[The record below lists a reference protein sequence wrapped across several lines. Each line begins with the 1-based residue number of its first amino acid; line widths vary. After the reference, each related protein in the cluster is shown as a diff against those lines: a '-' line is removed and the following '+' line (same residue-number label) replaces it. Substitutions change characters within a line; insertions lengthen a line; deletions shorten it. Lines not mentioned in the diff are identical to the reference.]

1 MLLFSAAAYA
11 SNSDPYYSELSQLY
25 NDYPVNGETVFT
37 SGDNSVITDDEEYT
51 VLTAAAFS
59 TDTGFYVPASDIY
72 ELFPE
77 IDSPV
82 ELYSSE
88 TMNIDGTDF
97 INLECDAEALGLSAE
112 RNSDILTVT
121 DPFDSARLLA
131 LDLPE
136 NTYTG
141 AAKELIS
148 PYGLCVLQYET
159 RSEAVEAYERL
170 RSIGNAIIVPDIQ
183 IELAEDESSGYSSWG
198 TGFIHS
204 DTMIDSLYTRYGS
217 AENMPEIKVA
227 VIDSG
232 IDDDH
237 PALAGRILPELGYD
251 LANNDSDTDDDH
263 GHGTHVAGI
272 ICANS
277 SENVKLIPF
286 KAVSKSGK
294 GSFSALTAALEM
306 AVNAG
311 ADVINFSLGI
321 YSTSDDNYRKMLEY
335 TELLEENKI
344 IAVAAAGNNSA
355 DVSYSVPASID
366 YYITVSACDTN
377 GNFDSSYSNYGE
389 SVDICAP
396 GTSIYST
403 LPDGKYG
410 YKSGTSMACPF
421 VSAAAAMLKTAN
433 PDIDCEEASY
443 ILSKTARDAGAPG
456 SDIYYGNGLMDLRTA
471 AMLVNVPNEFALSVS
486 GTRIGVTLN
495 ILYNQFA
502 DCTLSAATYKNGILN
517 DVSSKDGVSLSVD
530 AANSD
535 TLKIFMFDNMDNL
548 SPIHDMIKVNIKQ
561 N

>member
-1 MLLFSAAAYA
+1 MLLLQAAAFA
-11 SNSDPYYSELSQLY
+11 KNSDPYYSELSQLY

-37 SGDNSVITDDEEYT
+37 SGDNSAITDDEEYT
-51 VLTAAAFS
+51 TLTAAAFS
-59 TDTGFYVPASDIY
+59 TDTGFYVPTSDIY

-77 IDSPV
+77 IDRPV
-82 ELYSSE
+82 ELYSTD

-112 RNSDILTVT
+112 RNGDILTVT
-121 DPFDSARLLA
+121 DPFVSARLLA

-141 AAKELIS
+141 AAKELTS

-159 RSEAVEAYERL
+159 RSEALEAYEKL
-170 RSIGNAIIVPDIQ
+170 QSIENAIIVPDAQ
-183 IELAEDESSGYSSWG
+183 IELAEDENTGYSSWG
-198 TGFIHS
+198 SDFIHS
-204 DTMIDSLYTRYGS
+204 NTMMDSLYTRYDS

-232 IDDDH
+232 IDADH
-237 PALAGRILPELGYD
+237 PALSGRILPELGYD
-251 LANNDSDTDDDH
+251 LANNDSDADDDH

-277 SENVKLIPF
+277 TENVKLIPF
-286 KAVSKSGK
+286 KAVSKNGK

-321 YSTSDDNYRKMLEY
+321 YGTSNDNYIKMLEY
-335 TELLEENKI
+335 TKLLEENKI

-366 YYITVSACDTN
+366 YYITVSACDIN

-403 LPDGKYG
+403 LPNGTYG

-421 VSAAAAMLKTAN
+421 VSAAAAMLKTVN
-433 PDIDCEEASY
+433 PGIDCTQASY
-443 ILSKTARDAGAPG
+443 ILSKTARDAGTTG
-456 SDIYYGNGLMDLRTA
+456 FDIYYGNGLMDLRTS
-471 AMLVNVPNEFALSVS
+471 AMLVNVPTEFALSVS

-502 DCTLSAATYKNGILN
+502 DCTLSAATYKNGILS
-517 DVSSKDGVSLSVD
+517 DVSSTDGISLSVD
-530 AANSD
+530 AENSD
-535 TLKIFMFDNMDNL
+535 TLKIFMFDNMDDL
-548 SPIHDMIKVNIKQ
+548 SPIHDMIKVNIK
-561 N
+561 

>member
-11 SNSDPYYSELSQLY
+11 SNSDSYYSELSELY
-25 NDYPVNGETVFT
+25 NDYPVSGETVFT
-37 SGDNSVITDDEEYT
+37 SGDRSAITDDEECT
-51 VLTAAAFS
+51 TLSAAAFS

-82 ELYSSE
+82 ELYSSD

-112 RNSDILTVT
+112 RNGDILTVT

-131 LDLPE
+131 LGLPG

-141 AAKELIS
+141 ASKELIS

-159 RSEAVEAYERL
+159 RTEAVEAYERL
-170 RSIGNAIIVPDIQ
+170 RSTANTIIVPDIQ
-183 IELAEDESSGYSSWG
+183 IELAEDESTGYSSWG
-198 TGFIHS
+198 TDFIHS
-204 DTMIDSLYTRYGS
+204 DTMMESLYTRYGS

-232 IDDDH
+232 IDYDH
-237 PALAGRILPELGYD
+237 PALSGRILPELGYD
-251 LANNDSDTDDDH
+251 LANNDSDADDDH

-277 SENVKLIPF
+277 TENVKLIPF

-306 AVNAG
+306 AADAG

-321 YSTSDDNYRKMLEY
+321 YSTSNDDYLKMLEY

-433 PDIDCEEASY
+433 PDIDCEKASY
-443 ILSKTARDAGAPG
+443 ILSETARDAGAPG

-471 AMLVNVPNEFALSVS
+471 AMLVNVPTEFALSVS
-486 GTRIGVTLN
+486 GSRIGVTLN

-502 DCTLSAATYKNGILN
+502 DGTLCAATYKNGILN
-517 DVSSKDGVSLSVD
+517 DVSSEDGVSLSVD
-530 AANSD
+530 AADSD
-535 TLKIFMFDNMDNL
+535 KLKIFMFDNMDNL
-548 SPIHDMIKVNIKQ
+548 SPTHDMIQVNIKQ
-561 N
+561 D